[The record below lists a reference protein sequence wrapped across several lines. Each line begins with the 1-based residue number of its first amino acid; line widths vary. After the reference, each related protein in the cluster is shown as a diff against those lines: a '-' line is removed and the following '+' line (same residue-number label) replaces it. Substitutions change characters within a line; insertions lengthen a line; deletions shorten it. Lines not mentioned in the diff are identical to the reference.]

1 MQNDHDLIKE
11 YQNGNISA
19 YDQLIK
25 NHLSNTVGF
34 FFNITG
40 DRMVAEDLAQDVFF
54 KLYTHHKKFRF
65 ESKFSTYLYRV
76 KLNAANSWLKR
87 NKWKNILHLDQAPD
101 KGERDTELEQ
111 EWTRKELKRHLYR
124 AVANVYIL
132 EGIAFMSLLLAP
144 LHLVNSN
151 SWKGQQ
157 KLSPLLLVM
166 RTNTLPLRRIY

>member
-54 KLYTHHKKFRF
+54 KLYTHLKKFRF

-111 EWTRKELKRHLYR
+111 EWTRKELWD
-124 AVANVYIL
+124 AVAKLPNKQRKVVIMRIAKEMPYKEISKVTGMT
-132 EGIAFMSLLLAP
+132 EGTAKVNFHHAVRSLKEWL
-144 LHLVNSN
+144 NN
-151 SWKGQQ
+151 D
-157 KLSPLLLVM
+157 
-166 RTNTLPLRRIY
+166 

>member
-19 YDQLIK
+19 YDKLIK

-54 KLYTHHKKFRF
+54 KLYTHLKKFRF

-87 NKWKNILHLDQAPD
+87 NKWKNILHLDQAPE
-101 KGERDTELEQ
+101 KSERDTELEN
-111 EWTRKELKRHLYR
+111 EWTRKELWD
-124 AVANVYIL
+124 AVAKLPNKQRIVVIMRVAEEMPYKDIAEVTGMK
-132 EGIAFMSLLLAP
+132 EGTAKVNFHHAVRSLKEWL
-144 LHLVNSN
+144 NDD
-151 SWKGQQ
+151 
-157 KLSPLLLVM
+157 
-166 RTNTLPLRRIY
+166 

>member
-54 KLYTHHKKFRF
+54 KLYTHLKKFRF

-111 EWTRKELKRHLYR
+111 EWTRKELWDAIAKLPNKQRIVVIMRIAKEMSFRNISEVTGMTEGTAKVNFHY
-124 AVANVYIL
+124 AVK
-132 EGIAFMSLLLAP
+132 SLKEWL
-144 LHLVNSN
+144 NN
-151 SWKGQQ
+151 D
-157 KLSPLLLVM
+157 
-166 RTNTLPLRRIY
+166 

>member
-19 YDQLIK
+19 YDKLIK

-54 KLYTHHKKFRF
+54 KLYTHLKKFRF
-65 ESKFSTYLYRV
+65 ESKFSTYLYTV

-111 EWTRKELKRHLYR
+111 EWTRKELWD
-124 AVANVYIL
+124 AVAKLPNKQRKVVIMRITKEMPYKEISEVTGMT
-132 EGIAFMSLLLAP
+132 EGTAKVNFHHAVRSLKEWL
-144 LHLVNSN
+144 NN
-151 SWKGQQ
+151 D
-157 KLSPLLLVM
+157 
-166 RTNTLPLRRIY
+166 

>member
-40 DRMVAEDLAQDVFF
+40 DRMVAEALAQDVFF
-54 KLYTHHKKFRF
+54 KLYTHLKKFRF
-65 ESKFSTYLYRV
+65 ESKFSTYLYRG
-76 KLNAANSWLKR
+76 KLNAANSCLKR

-101 KGERDTELEQ
+101 TGEMDTELEQ
-111 EWTRKELKRHLYR
+111 EWTRKELWD
-124 AVANVYIL
+124 AVAKLPNKQRKVVIMRIAKEMPYKEISEVTGMT
-132 EGIAFMSLLLAP
+132 EGTAKVNFHHAVRSLKEWL
-144 LHLVNSN
+144 NN
-151 SWKGQQ
+151 D
-157 KLSPLLLVM
+157 
-166 RTNTLPLRRIY
+166 

>member
-11 YQNGNISA
+11 YQNGKISA

-54 KLYTHHKKFRF
+54 KLYTHLKKFRF

-87 NKWKNILHLDQAPD
+87 NKWKNILHLDQVAD
-101 KGERDTELEQ
+101 NGYEDETIEKEWKKEELWNAVSKLPSRQ
-111 EWTRKELKRHLYR
+111 RKVLTLRIVEELRYSEISKIMKMSENSAKVNYHH
-124 AVANVYIL
+124 AVKTIK
-132 EGIAFMSLLLAP
+132 E
-144 LHLVNSN
+144 
-151 SWKGQQ
+151 
-157 KLSPLLLVM
+157 KLG
-166 RTNTLPLRRIY
+166 

>member
-54 KLYTHHKKFRF
+54 KLYTHLKKFRF

-87 NKWKNILHLDQAPD
+87 NKWKNILHLDQVAD
-101 KGERDTELEQ
+101 NGYEDETIEKEWKKEELWNAVSKLPSRQ
-111 EWTRKELKRHLYR
+111 RKVLTLRIVEELRYSEISKIMKMSENSAKVNYHH
-124 AVANVYIL
+124 AVKTIK
-132 EGIAFMSLLLAP
+132 E
-144 LHLVNSN
+144 
-151 SWKGQQ
+151 
-157 KLSPLLLVM
+157 KLG
-166 RTNTLPLRRIY
+166 

>member
-19 YDQLIK
+19 YDQLVK

-54 KLYTHHKKFRF
+54 KLYTHLKKFRF
-65 ESKFSTYLYRV
+65 KSKFSTYLYRV

-87 NKWKNILHLDQAPD
+87 NKWKNILYLDQAPD
-101 KGERDTELEQ
+101 TGERDTELEQ
-111 EWTRKELKRHLYR
+111 EWTRKELWD
-124 AVANVYIL
+124 AVAKLPNKQRKVVIMRIAKEMPYKEISEVTGMT
-132 EGIAFMSLLLAP
+132 EGTAKVNFHHAVRSLKEWL
-144 LHLVNSN
+144 NN
-151 SWKGQQ
+151 D
-157 KLSPLLLVM
+157 
-166 RTNTLPLRRIY
+166 

>member
-54 KLYTHHKKFRF
+54 KLYTHLKKFRF

-111 EWTRKELKRHLYR
+111 EWTRKELWD
-124 AVANVYIL
+124 AVAKLPNKQRKVVIMRIAKEMPYKEISEVTGMT
-132 EGIAFMSLLLAP
+132 EGTAKVNFHHAVRSLKEWL
-144 LHLVNSN
+144 NN
-151 SWKGQQ
+151 D
-157 KLSPLLLVM
+157 
-166 RTNTLPLRRIY
+166 